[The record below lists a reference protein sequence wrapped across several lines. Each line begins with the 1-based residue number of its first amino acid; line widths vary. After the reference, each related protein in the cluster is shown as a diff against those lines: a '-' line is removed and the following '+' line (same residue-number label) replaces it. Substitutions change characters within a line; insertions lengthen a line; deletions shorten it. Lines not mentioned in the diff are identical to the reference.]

1 MAQEPVR
8 AVSETANRMR
18 PSIKRQL
25 MPLRRILSVGL
36 IFAACAALL
45 PVLLSQEEDV
55 TITVDVNVVNVLAT
69 VRDKQGR
76 LVTDLTKE
84 DFVLEEE
91 GRPQTI
97 RYFTRQT
104 HLPLTIGLLVDT
116 SISQERVIEPQ
127 RRASFQFFS
136 QVLRHRKDLAFL
148 ISFDVDIELMQD
160 LTDSQKLLGAALNK
174 LRVQGSRAGMHP
186 GPVPTSR
193 RPVGTALFD
202 AVYLAAD
209 EIMVSQV
216 GRKALVLISDG
227 NDYGSRMKREDAIA
241 ASHRADVVIYSVR
254 YFDNQF
260 YNRSVGRGRR
270 GSTTLSLGG
279 GGGASTLKELAKETG
294 GAMFEVKRDKPL
306 DEIYQQIQD
315 ELRGQYS
322 IGYRS
327 DGDPAASGF
336 LSIKLIS
343 KRKDVKVQ
351 TRSGYYA
358 KPA

>member
-1 MAQEPVR
+1 
-8 AVSETANRMR
+8 
-18 PSIKRQL
+18 
-25 MPLRRILSVGL
+25 MPLRQFLMVGL
-36 IFAACAALL
+36 IFAACGALL
-45 PVLLSQEEDV
+45 PLLHSQPLPQSQPASQSQEEDI
-55 TITVDVNVVNVLAT
+55 TISVDVDVVNVVAT
-69 VRDKQGR
+69 VRDKEGR

-104 HLPLTIGLLVDT
+104 DLPLTIGLLVDT

-136 QVLRHRKDLAFL
+136 QVLRHKKDLAFL

-174 LRVQGSRAGMHP
+174 LRVQGSRAGLHP
-186 GPVPTSR
+186 GPVPTNR

-209 EIMVSQV
+209 EIMTPQV

-227 NDYGSRMKREDAIA
+227 NDYGSRMTREDAIA
-241 ASHRADVVIYSVR
+241 AGHRADVVIYGVR
-254 YFDNQF
+254 YYDNQF
-260 YNRSVGRGRR
+260 YNQSYGQGRR
-270 GSTTLSLGG
+270 RSSTINLGG
-279 GGGASTLKELAKETG
+279 GGGSSTLEKLAKETG
-294 GAMFEVKRDKPL
+294 GTMFEVKRGKPL

-327 DGDPAASGF
+327 DGDTTSGGF
-336 LSIKLIS
+336 RAIKLIP
-343 KRKDVKVQ
+343 KRKDLKVQ

-358 KPA
+358 KPS

>member
-1 MAQEPVR
+1 
-8 AVSETANRMR
+8 
-18 PSIKRQL
+18 
-25 MPLRRILSVGL
+25 MPFLRVLSVGVV
-36 IFAACAALL
+36 FAGLVALA
-45 PVLLSQEEDV
+45 PLSRGQEEDV
-55 TITVDVNVVNVLAT
+55 TISVDVNVVNVLAT

-76 LVTDLTKE
+76 LMTGLTKE
-84 DFVLEEE
+84 DFVLEED

-104 HLPLTIGLLVDT
+104 DLPLTIGLLVDT
-116 SISQERVIEPQ
+116 SISQERLIGPQ
-127 RRASFQFFS
+127 KRASFQFFS
-136 QVLRHRKDLAFL
+136 QVLRHKKDLAFL

-174 LRVQGSRAGMHP
+174 LRVQGSRSGLHP

-209 EIMVSQV
+209 EMMTPQV

-227 NDYGSRMKREDAIA
+227 NDYGSQMKRADAIA
-241 ASHRADVVIYSVR
+241 AAQRADVVVYGVR
-254 YFDNQF
+254 YYDNQF
-260 YNRSVGRGRR
+260 YNRSMGTGRR
-270 GSTTLSLGG
+270 GSSTISLGG
-279 GGGASTLKELAKETG
+279 GGGSSTLKKLAKETG
-294 GAMFEVKRDKPL
+294 GSMFEVKRKTSL
-306 DEIYQQIQD
+306 DEIYQQIQE
-315 ELRGQYS
+315 ELRSQYS

-336 LSIKLIS
+336 RTIKLIP

-358 KPA
+358 KPS

>member
-1 MAQEPVR
+1 MSLHR
-8 AVSETANRMR
+8 
-18 PSIKRQL
+18 L
-25 MPLRRILSVGL
+25 FSVGAVL
-36 IFAACAALL
+36 AACLALL
-45 PVLLSQEEDV
+45 PSLHSQEEDI
-55 TITVDVNVVNVLAT
+55 TISVDVDVVNVLAT

-76 LVTDLTKE
+76 LITGLTKE
-84 DFVLEEE
+84 DFVLEED

-104 HLPLTIGLLVDT
+104 DLPLTIGLLVDT
-116 SISQERVIEPQ
+116 SISQERLIGPQ
-127 RRASFQFFS
+127 KRASFQFFS
-136 QVLRHRKDLAFL
+136 QVLRHKKDLAFL

-174 LRVQGSRAGMHP
+174 LRVQGSRAGLHP

-209 EIMVSQV
+209 EMMTPQV

-241 ASHRADVVIYSVR
+241 AAQRADVVVYGVR
-254 YFDNQF
+254 YYDNQF
-260 YNRSVGRGRR
+260 YNRSMGTGRR
-270 GSTTLSLGG
+270 GSSTISLGG
-279 GGGASTLKELAKETG
+279 GGGSSTLKKLAKETG
-294 GAMFEVKRDKPL
+294 GSMFEVKRKTSL

-315 ELRGQYS
+315 ELRSQYS

-327 DGDPAASGF
+327 DGDPIASGF
-336 LSIKLIS
+336 RTIKLIP

-358 KPA
+358 KPS